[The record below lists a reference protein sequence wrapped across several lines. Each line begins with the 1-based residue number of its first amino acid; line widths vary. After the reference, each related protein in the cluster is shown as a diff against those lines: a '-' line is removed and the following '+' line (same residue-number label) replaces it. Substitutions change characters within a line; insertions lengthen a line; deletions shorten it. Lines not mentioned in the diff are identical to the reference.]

1 MKLKKMVMKDL
12 VMVNSLSS
20 EKLDQ
25 SFDNLSSFMDE
36 RVEAYTNFKNIGIP
50 SKRNERWKYTDLKND
65 IRGIDFSLCKTL
77 IEIKKASSDKI
88 DISQIDYFNKNKSD
102 YLKPTKHL
110 NDEAVIYLNLSYS
123 NLFRGITIKESPE
136 KPILVNID
144 SSGEGMSFPRFIFNI
159 YPNVNVEIHF
169 FIRGGKGFINQL
181 IEFNIDNNSTVNIF
195 RVNESTSIHS
205 ETFMTY
211 LSTNSNLFLTNLSL
225 PKNKSRFQAFN
236 SFNEE
241 HSSSVF
247 KSVSIPY
254 EGCKDDFLVYNNH
267 IGSSCESNVGMRSIL
282 EKGVECSFQALIDI
296 ENKVKN
302 SKAEQDCRAIL
313 LDEKASMNAKPE
325 MKIFNNDVVCK
336 HGTTIGSLNKD
347 QIFYLNSR
355 GLSKSRAEKI
365 LLQGIISEYIPENSP
380 LRNFLPENYK

>member
-1 MKLKKMVMKDL
+1 MAMKDL
-12 VMVNSLSS
+12 IMLNSLNS

-25 SFDNLSSFMDE
+25 SFDNLSSFMNE
-36 RVEAYTNFKNIGIP
+36 REESYRNFKNIGIP
-50 SKRNERWKYTDLKND
+50 SKRNERWKYTDLKNY

-77 IEIKKASSDKI
+77 IDIETASSDKI
-88 DISQIDYFNKNKSD
+88 DISEIDYFNKNRDD
-102 YLKPTKHL
+102 YLKPTQYL

-123 NLFRGITIKESPE
+123 NLFRCITIKDSPD
-136 KPILVNID
+136 KPILINID
-144 SSGEGMSFPRFIFNI
+144 SLGEGVSFPRLIFNI
-159 YPNVNVEIHF
+159 YPNINVEIHF
-169 FIRGGKGFINQL
+169 FNRGGEGFINQL
-181 IEFNIDNNSTVNIF
+181 FEFNIDNNSTVNIF
-195 RVNESTSIHS
+195 RVNESSSIHS
-205 ETFMTY
+205 ETFMAY
-211 LSTNSNLFLTNLSL
+211 LNTNSNLFLTNLSL
-225 PKNKSRFQAFN
+225 SKNKSRFQAFN
-236 SFNEE
+236 SFNGE

-247 KSVSIPY
+247 KSISIPF
-254 EGCKDDFLVYNNH
+254 EDCKDDFLVYNNH
-267 IGSSCESNVGMRSIL
+267 IESSCSSNVGMRSIL

-355 GLSKSRAEKI
+355 GLSKSKAEKI
-365 LLQGIISEYIPENSP
+365 LLQGIINEYIPEHSP
-380 LRNFLPENYK
+380 LINFLPENYK

>member
-1 MKLKKMVMKDL
+1 MKLKKMAMRDL
-12 VMVNSLSS
+12 TMVNFLNS

-25 SFDNLSSFMDE
+25 SFDNLSSLMDE
-36 RVEAYTNFKNIGIP
+36 RDEAYRNFKNIGIP
-50 SKRNERWKYTDLKND
+50 SKRNERWKYTDLKNN
-65 IRGIDFSLCKTL
+65 IRGIDFSLCKTS
-77 IEIKKASSDKI
+77 IDIKTAISDKI
-88 DISQIDYFNKNKSD
+88 DISEIDYFNKNKND
-102 YLKPTKHL
+102 YLKPIQHL

-123 NLFRGITIKESPE
+123 NLFRGITIKESPD
-136 KPILVNID
+136 KPILINID
-144 SSGEGMSFPRFIFNI
+144 SLGEGMSFPRFIFNI

-169 FIRGGKGFINQL
+169 FNRGGEGFINQL

-205 ETFMTY
+205 ETFMAY
-211 LSTNSNLFLTNLSL
+211 LGTNSNLLLTNLSL

-236 SFNEE
+236 SFNGE

-247 KSVSIPY
+247 KSVSIPF

-267 IGSSCESNVGMRSIL
+267 IVSSCSSDVGMRSIL

-355 GLSKSRAEKI
+355 GLSKSKAEKI
-365 LLQGIISEYIPENSP
+365 LIQGIISEYIPENSP
-380 LRNFLPENYK
+380 LINFLPENYK

>member
-1 MKLKKMVMKDL
+1 MAMKDL
-12 VMVNSLSS
+12 IMLNFLNS

-25 SFDNLSSFMDE
+25 SFDNLSSFMNE
-36 RVEAYTNFKNIGIP
+36 REEAYKNFKNIGIP
-50 SKRNERWKYTDLKND
+50 SKRNERWKYTDLKNY
-65 IRGIDFSLCKTL
+65 IRGIDFSLCKTSID
-77 IEIKKASSDKI
+77 IETASSDKI
-88 DISQIDYFNKNKSD
+88 DISDIDYFNKNRDD
-102 YLKPTKHL
+102 YLKPAQHL

-123 NLFRGITIKESPE
+123 NLFRCITIKESLD
-136 KPILVNID
+136 KPILINID
-144 SSGEGMSFPRFIFNI
+144 SLGEGVSFPRFIFNI
-159 YPNVNVEIHF
+159 FPNVNVEFHF
-169 FIRGGKGFINQL
+169 FNRGGEGFINQL

-195 RVNESTSIHS
+195 RVNESSSIHS
-205 ETFMTY
+205 ETFMAY

-225 PKNKSRFQAFN
+225 SKNKSRFQAFN
-236 SFNEE
+236 SFNGE

-247 KSVSIPY
+247 KSVSIPL

-267 IGSSCESNVGMRSIL
+267 IGSNCSSNVGMRSIL

-365 LLQGIISEYIPENSP
+365 LLQGIINEYIPEHSP
-380 LRNFLPENYK
+380 LINFLPENYK

>member
-1 MKLKKMVMKDL
+1 MAMKDL
-12 VMVNSLSS
+12 IMLNFLNSK
-20 EKLDQ
+20 KLDQ
-25 SFDNLSSFMDE
+25 SFDNLSSFMNE
-36 RVEAYTNFKNIGIP
+36 REEAYRNFKNIGIP
-50 SKRNERWKYTDLKND
+50 SKRDERWKYTDLKNY
-65 IRGIDFSLCKTL
+65 IRGIDFSLCKTSID
-77 IEIKKASSDKI
+77 IETASSNKI
-88 DISQIDYFNKNKSD
+88 DISDIDYFNKNRDD
-102 YLKPTKHL
+102 YLKPAQHL

-123 NLFRGITIKESPE
+123 NLFRCITIKESLD
-136 KPILVNID
+136 KPILINID
-144 SSGEGMSFPRFIFNI
+144 SLGEGVSFPRFIFNI
-159 YPNVNVEIHF
+159 YPNVNVEFHF
-169 FIRGGKGFINQL
+169 FNRGGEGFINQL

-195 RVNESTSIHS
+195 RVNESSSIHS
-205 ETFMTY
+205 ETFMAY

-225 PKNKSRFQAFN
+225 SKNKSRFQAFN
-236 SFNEE
+236 SFNGE

-247 KSVSIPY
+247 KSVSIPF

-267 IGSSCESNVGMRSIL
+267 IGSNCSSNVGMRSIL

-296 ENKVKN
+296 ENKIKN

-365 LLQGIISEYIPENSP
+365 LLQGIINEYIPEHSP
-380 LRNFLPENYK
+380 LINFLPENYK

>member
-1 MKLKKMVMKDL
+1 MAMKDL
-12 VMVNSLSS
+12 IMLNFLNS

-25 SFDNLSSFMDE
+25 SFDNLSSFINE
-36 RVEAYTNFKNIGIP
+36 REEAYKNFKNIGIP
-50 SKRNERWKYTDLKND
+50 SKRNERWKYTDLKNY
-65 IRGIDFSLCKTL
+65 IRGIDFSLCNTSID
-77 IEIKKASSDKI
+77 IETASSDKI
-88 DISQIDYFNKNKSD
+88 DISDIDYFNKNRDD
-102 YLKPTKHL
+102 YLKPAQHL

-123 NLFRGITIKESPE
+123 NLFRCITIKESLD
-136 KPILVNID
+136 KPILINID
-144 SSGEGMSFPRFIFNI
+144 SLGEGVSFPRFIFNI
-159 YPNVNVEIHF
+159 YPNVNVEFHF
-169 FIRGGKGFINQL
+169 FNRGGEGFINQL

-195 RVNESTSIHS
+195 RVNESSSIHS
-205 ETFMTY
+205 ETFMAY

-225 PKNKSRFQAFN
+225 SKNKSRFQAFN
-236 SFNEE
+236 SFNGE

-247 KSVSIPY
+247 KSVSIPF

-267 IGSSCESNVGMRSIL
+267 IGSNCRSNVGMRSIL

-296 ENKVKN
+296 ENKIKN

-365 LLQGIISEYIPENSP
+365 LLQGIISEYIPEHSP
-380 LRNFLPENYK
+380 LINFLPENYK

>member
-1 MKLKKMVMKDL
+1 MAMKDL
-12 VMVNSLSS
+12 IMLNFLNS

-25 SFDNLSSFMDE
+25 SFDNFSSFMNE
-36 RVEAYTNFKNIGIP
+36 REEAYRNFKNIGIP
-50 SKRNERWKYTDLKND
+50 SKRNERWKYTDLKNY
-65 IRGIDFSLCKTL
+65 IRGIDFSLCKTSID
-77 IEIKKASSDKI
+77 IETSSSDKI
-88 DISQIDYFNKNKSD
+88 DISDIDYFNKNRDD
-102 YLKPTKHL
+102 YLKPAQHL

-123 NLFRGITIKESPE
+123 NLFRCITIKESLD
-136 KPILVNID
+136 KPILINID
-144 SSGEGMSFPRFIFNI
+144 SLGEGVSFPRFIFNI
-159 YPNVNVEIHF
+159 YPNVNVEFHF
-169 FIRGGKGFINQL
+169 FNRGGEGFINQL

-195 RVNESTSIHS
+195 RVNESSSIHS
-205 ETFMTY
+205 ETFMAY

-225 PKNKSRFQAFN
+225 SKNKSRFQAFN
-236 SFNEE
+236 SFNGEY
-241 HSSSVF
+241 SSSIF
-247 KSVSIPY
+247 KSVSIPF

-267 IGSSCESNVGMRSIL
+267 IGSNCSSNVGMRSIL

-296 ENKVKN
+296 ENKIKN

-365 LLQGIISEYIPENSP
+365 LLQGIINEYIPEHSP
-380 LRNFLPENYK
+380 LINFLPENYK

>member
-1 MKLKKMVMKDL
+1 MAMKDL
-12 VMVNSLSS
+12 IMLNFLKS

-25 SFDNLSSFMDE
+25 SFDNLSSFMNE
-36 RVEAYTNFKNIGIP
+36 REEAYRNFKNIGIP
-50 SKRNERWKYTDLKND
+50 SKRNERWKYTDLKNY
-65 IRGIDFSLCKTL
+65 IRGIDFSLCKTSID
-77 IEIKKASSDKI
+77 IETASSDKI
-88 DISQIDYFNKNKSD
+88 DISDIDYFKKNRDD
-102 YLKPTKHL
+102 YLKPAQHL

-123 NLFRGITIKESPE
+123 NLFRCITIKESLD
-136 KPILVNID
+136 KPILINID
-144 SSGEGMSFPRFIFNI
+144 SLGEGVSFPRFIFNI
-159 YPNVNVEIHF
+159 YPNVNVEFHF
-169 FIRGGKGFINQL
+169 FNRGGEGFINQL

-195 RVNESTSIHS
+195 RVNESSSIHS
-205 ETFMTY
+205 ETFMAY

-225 PKNKSRFQAFN
+225 SKNKSRFQAFN
-236 SFNEE
+236 SFNGE

-247 KSVSIPY
+247 KSVSIPF

-267 IGSSCESNVGMRSIL
+267 IGSNCSSNVGMRSIL

-296 ENKVKN
+296 ENKIKN

-365 LLQGIISEYIPENSP
+365 LLQGIISEYIPEHSP
-380 LRNFLPENYK
+380 LINFLPENYK

>member
-1 MKLKKMVMKDL
+1 MAMKDL
-12 VMVNSLSS
+12 IMLNSLNS

-25 SFDNLSSFMDE
+25 SFDNLSSFMNE
-36 RVEAYTNFKNIGIP
+36 REESYRNFKNIGIP
-50 SKRNERWKYTDLKND
+50 SKRNERWKYTDLKNY

-77 IEIKKASSDKI
+77 IDIETASSDKI
-88 DISQIDYFNKNKSD
+88 DISEIDYFNKNRDD
-102 YLKPTKHL
+102 YLKPTQYL

-123 NLFRGITIKESPE
+123 NLFRCITIKDSPD
-136 KPILVNID
+136 KPILINID
-144 SSGEGMSFPRFIFNI
+144 SLGEGVSFPRLIFNI
-159 YPNVNVEIHF
+159 YPNINVEIHF
-169 FIRGGKGFINQL
+169 FNRGGEGFINQL
-181 IEFNIDNNSTVNIF
+181 FEFNIDNNSTVNIF
-195 RVNESTSIHS
+195 RVNESSSIHS
-205 ETFMTY
+205 ETFMAY
-211 LSTNSNLFLTNLSL
+211 LNTNSNLFLTNLSL
-225 PKNKSRFQAFN
+225 SKNKSRFQAFN
-236 SFNEE
+236 SFNGE

-247 KSVSIPY
+247 KSISIPFEDY
-254 EGCKDDFLVYNNH
+254 KDDFLVYNNH
-267 IGSSCESNVGMRSIL
+267 IESSCSSNVGMRSIL

-355 GLSKSRAEKI
+355 GLSKSKAEKI
-365 LLQGIISEYIPENSP
+365 LLQGIIREYIPENSP
-380 LRNFLPENYK
+380 LINFLPENYK

>member
-1 MKLKKMVMKDL
+1 MAMKDL
-12 VMVNSLSS
+12 IMLNFLNS

-25 SFDNLSSFMDE
+25 SFDNLSSFMNE
-36 RVEAYTNFKNIGIP
+36 REEAYKNFKNIGIP
-50 SKRNERWKYTDLKND
+50 SKRNERWKYTDLKNY
-65 IRGIDFSLCKTL
+65 IRGIDFSLCNTSID
-77 IEIKKASSDKI
+77 IETASSDKI
-88 DISQIDYFNKNKSD
+88 DISDIDYFNKNRDD
-102 YLKPTKHL
+102 YLKPAQHL

-123 NLFRGITIKESPE
+123 NLFRCITIKESLD
-136 KPILVNID
+136 KPILINID
-144 SSGEGMSFPRFIFNI
+144 SLGEGVSFPRFIFNI
-159 YPNVNVEIHF
+159 YPNVNVEFHF
-169 FIRGGKGFINQL
+169 FNRGGEGFINQL

-195 RVNESTSIHS
+195 RVNESSSIHS
-205 ETFMTY
+205 ETFMAY

-225 PKNKSRFQAFN
+225 SKNKSRFQAFN
-236 SFNEE
+236 SFNGE

-247 KSVSIPY
+247 KSVSIPF

-267 IGSSCESNVGMRSIL
+267 IGSNCRSNVGMRSIL

-296 ENKVKN
+296 ENKIKN

-365 LLQGIISEYIPENSP
+365 LLQGIINEYIPKNSP
-380 LRNFLPENYK
+380 LINFLPESYK

>member
-1 MKLKKMVMKDL
+1 MKDL
-12 VMVNSLSS
+12 VMVNFLSS

-169 FIRGGKGFINQL
+169 FIRGGKGFINRIQ
-181 IEFNIDNNSTVNIF
+181 
-195 RVNESTSIHS
+195 
-205 ETFMTY
+205 Y
-211 LSTNSNLFLTNLSL
+211 
-225 PKNKSRFQAFN
+225 
-236 SFNEE
+236 
-241 HSSSVF
+241 
-247 KSVSIPY
+247 
-254 EGCKDDFLVYNNH
+254 
-267 IGSSCESNVGMRSIL
+267 
-282 EKGVECSFQALIDI
+282 
-296 ENKVKN
+296 
-302 SKAEQDCRAIL
+302 
-313 LDEKASMNAKPE
+313 
-325 MKIFNNDVVCK
+325 
-336 HGTTIGSLNKD
+336 
-347 QIFYLNSR
+347 
-355 GLSKSRAEKI
+355 
-365 LLQGIISEYIPENSP
+365 
-380 LRNFLPENYK
+380 

>member
-1 MKLKKMVMKDL
+1 MAMKDL
-12 VMVNSLSS
+12 IMLNFLNS

-25 SFDNLSSFMDE
+25 SFDNLSSFINE
-36 RVEAYTNFKNIGIP
+36 REEAYRNFKNIGIP
-50 SKRNERWKYTDLKND
+50 SKRNERWKYTDLKNY
-65 IRGIDFSLCKTL
+65 IRGIDFSLCKTSID
-77 IEIKKASSDKI
+77 IETDSSDKI
-88 DISQIDYFNKNKSD
+88 DISEIDYFNKNRDD
-102 YLKPTKHL
+102 YLKPTQHL

-123 NLFRGITIKESPE
+123 NLFRCITIKDSPD
-136 KPILVNID
+136 KPILINID
-144 SSGEGMSFPRFIFNI
+144 SLGEGVSFPRFIFNI

-169 FIRGGKGFINQL
+169 FNRGGDGFINQL

-195 RVNESTSIHS
+195 RVNESSSIHS
-205 ETFMTY
+205 ETFMSY
-211 LSTNSNLFLTNLSL
+211 LSTNSNLLLTNLSL
-225 PKNKSRFQAFN
+225 SKNKSRFQAFN
-236 SFNEE
+236 SFNGE

-247 KSVSIPY
+247 KSISIPF

-267 IGSSCESNVGMRSIL
+267 IGSSCSSNVGMRSIL

-336 HGTTIGSLNKD
+336 HGTTIGALDKE
-347 QIFYLNSR
+347 QIFYLQSR
-355 GLSKSRAEKI
+355 GLDERSAEKI
-365 LLQGIISEYIPENSP
+365 ILQGVIESYISDESP
-380 LRNFLPENYK
+380 LKSFLPEVYQ

>member
-1 MKLKKMVMKDL
+1 MAMKDL
-12 VMVNSLSS
+12 IMLNFLNS

-25 SFDNLSSFMDE
+25 SFDNLSSFINE
-36 RVEAYTNFKNIGIP
+36 REEAYRNFKNIGIP
-50 SKRNERWKYTDLKND
+50 SKRNERWKYTDLKNY
-65 IRGIDFSLCKTL
+65 IRGIDFSLCKTSID
-77 IEIKKASSDKI
+77 IETDSSDKI
-88 DISQIDYFNKNKSD
+88 DTSEIDYFNKNRDD
-102 YLKPTKHL
+102 YLKPTQHL

-123 NLFRGITIKESPE
+123 NLFRCITIKDSPD
-136 KPILVNID
+136 KPILINID
-144 SSGEGMSFPRFIFNI
+144 SLGEGVSFPRFIFNI
-159 YPNVNVEIHF
+159 HPNVNVEIHF
-169 FIRGGKGFINQL
+169 FNRGGDGFINQL

-195 RVNESTSIHS
+195 RVNESSSIHS
-205 ETFMTY
+205 ETFMSY
-211 LSTNSNLFLTNLSL
+211 LSTNSNLLLTNLSL
-225 PKNKSRFQAFN
+225 SKNKSRFQAFN
-236 SFNEE
+236 SFNGE

-247 KSVSIPY
+247 KSISIPF

-267 IGSSCESNVGMRSIL
+267 TGSSCSSNVGMRSIL
-282 EKGVECSFQALIDI
+282 EKGVECSFQALIDV

-355 GLSKSRAEKI
+355 GLSKSKAEKI
-365 LLQGIISEYIPENSP
+365 LIQGIISEYIPENSP
-380 LRNFLPENYK
+380 LINFLPENYK

>member
-1 MKLKKMVMKDL
+1 MAMKDL
-12 VMVNSLSS
+12 IMLNFLNS

-25 SFDNLSSFMDE
+25 SFDNFSSFMNE
-36 RVEAYTNFKNIGIP
+36 REEAYRNFKNIRIP
-50 SKRNERWKYTDLKND
+50 SKRNERWKYTDLKNY
-65 IRGIDFSLCKTL
+65 IRGIDFSLCKTSID
-77 IEIKKASSDKI
+77 IETSSSDKI
-88 DISQIDYFNKNKSD
+88 DISDIDYFNKNRDD
-102 YLKPTKHL
+102 YLKPAQHL

-123 NLFRGITIKESPE
+123 NLFRCITIKESLE
-136 KPILVNID
+136 KPIIINID
-144 SSGEGMSFPRFIFNI
+144 SLGEGVSFPRFIFNI
-159 YPNVNVEIHF
+159 YPNVNVEFHF
-169 FIRGGKGFINQL
+169 FNRGGEGFINQL

-195 RVNESTSIHS
+195 RVNESSSIHS
-205 ETFMTY
+205 ETFMAY

-225 PKNKSRFQAFN
+225 SKNKSRFQAFN
-236 SFNEE
+236 SFNGE

-247 KSVSIPY
+247 KSVSIPF

-267 IGSSCESNVGMRSIL
+267 IGSNCSSNVGMRSIL

-296 ENKVKN
+296 ENKIKN

-365 LLQGIISEYIPENSP
+365 LLQGIINEYIPEHSP
-380 LRNFLPENYK
+380 LINFLPENYK